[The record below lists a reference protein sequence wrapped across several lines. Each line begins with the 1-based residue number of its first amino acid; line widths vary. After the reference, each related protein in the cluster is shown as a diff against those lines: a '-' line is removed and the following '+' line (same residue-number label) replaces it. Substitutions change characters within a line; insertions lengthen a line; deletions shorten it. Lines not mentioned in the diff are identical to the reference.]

1 MMTIRNWGGK
11 GGMIERIHRRKEMR
25 VFQQDLLSSLRMRT
39 EKEWEP
45 QQVVCSRGEE
55 KEGRGV
61 GLGERRESGAP
72 DSLPVSLLVY
82 LFKFGMS

>member
-1 MMTIRNWGGK
+1 M
-11 GGMIERIHRRKEMR
+11 EDRR
-25 VFQQDLLSSLRMRT
+25 VYHQDLLSSLRMRT